1 MALIPSS
8 KIHKVRGITVEEK
21 ELIKNYMQGAIYT
34 WIKRDRETPFAV
46 RDLVGGINNDWTG
59 TPLIALYKKHRT
71 AGKDSSAAIAGA
83 GVDLGWIV
91 KEVLAS
97 DKRAFKVKKRGLVSS
112 YSWISGV
119 A

>member
-1 MALIPSS
+1 MALLPIS

-34 WIKRDRETPFAV
+34 WIKSDPKKPFSV
-46 RDLVGGINNDWTG
+46 RDLVGGINNDWNG

-71 AGKDSSAAIAGA
+71 AGKDSVAAMAGA

-91 KEVLAS
+91 KDVLAS
-97 DKRAFKVKKRGLVSS
+97 DKRTFKAKKRGLVSS
-112 YSWISGV
+112 YNWISE
-119 A
+119 AT